1 MVMSIAIIYIF
12 LSYVM
17 FDQQLKITSTKSS
30 GSPEKIHYPLFTYS
44 PLKIQKV
51 QVPPF
56 LPTLKNFQ
64 PPPLQKVGEDTMV
77 EAIWGKL
84 QLNWKDIFNLF
95 TASEVSCNSDYLCNT
110 EQNRNWAKSCFSWRI
125 GDNKNFQADI
135 ILVPELYRIALIL
148 MRLGFLRV
156 VFFWPIFIFQE
167 QLISYQ

>member
-1 MVMSIAIIYIF
+1 MLGLHNACRFLGSFSDYTIFIWKFKIDESFLFMKRFQFTIGNIKNCNEVKTIMVMSIAIIYIF

-64 PPPLQKVGEDTMV
+64 PPPLQKGGEDTMV

-95 TASEVSCNSDYLCNT
+95 TASKVSSNSDYLCNT
-110 EQNRNWAKSCFSWRI
+110 EQNRN
-125 GDNKNFQADI
+125 
-135 ILVPELYRIALIL
+135 
-148 MRLGFLRV
+148 
-156 VFFWPIFIFQE
+156 
-167 QLISYQ
+167 

>member
-17 FDQQLKITSTKSS
+17 FDQQSKITSTKSS
-30 GSPEKIHYPLFTYS
+30 GSLEKIHYPLFTYS

-64 PPPLQKVGEDTMV
+64 PPPLQKGGEDTMV

-110 EQNRNWAKSCFSWRI
+110 EQNRN
-125 GDNKNFQADI
+125 
-135 ILVPELYRIALIL
+135 
-148 MRLGFLRV
+148 
-156 VFFWPIFIFQE
+156 
-167 QLISYQ
+167 